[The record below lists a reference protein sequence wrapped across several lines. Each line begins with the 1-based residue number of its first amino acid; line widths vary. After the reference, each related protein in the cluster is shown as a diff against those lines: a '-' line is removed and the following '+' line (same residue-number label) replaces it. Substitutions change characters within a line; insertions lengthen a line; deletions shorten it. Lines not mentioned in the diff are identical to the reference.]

1 MAKNRKFRLRKVK
14 HAPAGSAPGLINIP
28 ADAGKPQILTF
39 HYNESGCFEEQAS
52 SIEEMDKLL
61 VKYENFTHWFDITG
75 FGDKLFFEKLA
86 ERFELHRL
94 EMEDVFAVYQR
105 PKVEQYPGHI
115 FCISRILW
123 DTENGISNDQL
134 SLFLIGQDIVITIH
148 DFTYDP
154 FQTVKERIRKKKGY
168 MQTERAGYLA
178 YALIDTAIDLYYPII
193 EKTGDRLDQLE
204 DELVTD
210 PKKEH
215 LNHILEIKRMLIP
228 VRRVIWQER
237 DKVNDII
244 RSDFVLFNQNTKV
257 YFRDVYDHCIQV
269 IDQVDSY
276 KEIISSLMDVYMSS
290 VSNKLNS
297 VMKVLTILSSI
308 FIPLTFIT
316 GLYGMNFAYS
326 NPLTGEILKRN
337 MPELYSPYGYMTVL
351 MIMATLVVLQL
362 VVYLKAGWITFKR
375 KQ

>member
-1 MAKNRKFRLRKVK
+1 
-14 HAPAGSAPGLINIP
+14 
-28 ADAGKPQILTF
+28 
-39 HYNESGCFEEQAS
+39 
-52 SIEEMDKLL
+52 
-61 VKYENFTHWFDITG
+61 
-75 FGDKLFFEKLA
+75 
-86 ERFELHRL
+86 
-94 EMEDVFAVYQR
+94 
-105 PKVEQYPGHI
+105 
-115 FCISRILW
+115 
-123 DTENGISNDQL
+123 
-134 SLFLIGQDIVITIH
+134 
-148 DFTYDP
+148 
-154 FQTVKERIRKKKGY
+154 
-168 MQTERAGYLA
+168 
-178 YALIDTAIDLYYPII
+178 
-193 EKTGDRLDQLE
+193 
-204 DELVTD
+204 
-210 PKKEH
+210 
-215 LNHILEIKRMLIP
+215 MLIP

-326 NPLTGEILKRN
+326 NPLSGEILKRN